1 MKTLEVCYELDFS
14 KINFME
20 RKIKITHP
28 KTIVYGA
35 PKGGKTYL
43 IYDYLTN
50 FETYDYI
57 YIDFSDFRNDYDEI
71 KNNLEEFIEEKNIKV
86 LVLENFD
93 FSFTIPYCESV
104 IISCHNKMELEGF
117 KQLQIRPLDF
127 EEYLLHENKFHT
139 ATQAFNTFLKYGNM
153 PGVVNLEEHSKEKR
167 LQEIIKLYSKDKTY
181 EEILK
186 ILFLNIDEKKSLYQL
201 FNTLKTKIKISKDK
215 FYEVCKIF
223 ENSGIVYFVP
233 KYNQEK
239 AVKKIYS
246 YNHAF
251 LTAISHDKKFKNE
264 FTNMVF
270 LQLITLYKDIYY
282 LDNIDFYIKEDDHLV
297 LSIPFFNPLLKN
309 QVLKKLSKTINEHN
323 IQKVDI
329 ITVGYNENFSHENI
343 EINVL
348 PFFEWAVS

>member
-14 KINFME
+14 KINFIE
-20 RKIKITHP
+20 RKIKIDFP

-35 PKGGKTYL
+35 PKCGKTYL
-43 IYDYLTN
+43 IYDYLAN
-50 FETYDYI
+50 FEIDDYI
-57 YIDFSDFRNDYDEI
+57 YIDFSDFRNDYEQI
-71 KNNLEEFIEEKNIKV
+71 EKNLKDFIEKKKIKV

-93 FSFTIPYCESV
+93 FSFEIPPCESI
-104 IISCHNKMELEGF
+104 IISTHNKNYLEDF
-117 KQLQIRPLDF
+117 KQLQIKPLDF

-139 ATQAFNTFLKYGNM
+139 ATQAFNNFLKYGNM
-153 PGVVNLEEHSKEKR
+153 PGVVNLEDHNKEKR
-167 LQEIIKLYSKDKTY
+167 LQEIIRLYSKDFTY
-181 EEILK
+181 EQILK
-186 ILFLNIDEKKSLYQL
+186 ILFLNIDEKKSLFQL
-201 FNTLKTKIKISKDK
+201 FNTLKSKIKISKDK

-239 AVKKIYS
+239 ATKKIYS

-251 LTAISHDKKFKNE
+251 LTAISHHKKFKNE

-270 LQLITLYKDIYY
+270 LQLLAQEYKVFY
-282 LDNIDFYIKEDDHLV
+282 LDTIDFYIEKEDYLV

-309 QVLKKLSKTINEHN
+309 NITKKLSKVINEHK
-323 IQKVDI
+323 IKKIDI
-329 ITVGYNENFSHENI
+329 ITVGYNENFLHEEI
-343 EINVL
+343 EINVA